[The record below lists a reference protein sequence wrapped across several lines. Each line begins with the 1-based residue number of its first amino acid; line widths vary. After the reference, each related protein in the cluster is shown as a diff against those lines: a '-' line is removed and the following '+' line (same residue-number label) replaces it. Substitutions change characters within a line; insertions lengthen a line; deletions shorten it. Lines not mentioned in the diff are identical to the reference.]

1 MQLLTHKQAVIA
13 SYLIVAIGL
22 LLIIPL
28 KLLPCF
34 IAGFLVYEIVN
45 GLTPFF
51 EKFIHGRRARLTVVA
66 SLSIIVVVLLISG
79 VGSLIGFIIHDVR
92 GASEFSDRI
101 TLVLQELQAQA
112 AIYLPGYLPSGVAE
126 LKNQIMAWFQRNIA
140 LLQYTGKNVLHAFIT
155 MLIGMVL
162 GAILSLHQVMPK
174 AQRPTFKDELV
185 ERISTLGDAFRNI
198 VFAQVKISVINTI
211 LSGIFLV
218 ILLPIFGI
226 HLPFAKTL
234 VILTFV
240 LGLLPVIGNLTSNTL
255 VFIAGL
261 TLSLPVALI
270 TLGYLVIVHKFEYFL
285 NAKIVGSKI
294 KANSWEILIAML
306 VFQGAFGVAGLV
318 AAPIYYAYLK
328 SELEKARLI

>member
-1 MQLLTHKQAVIA
+1 MQLLTHKQALIA

-66 SLSIIVVVLLISG
+66 TLSIVVVTLLISG

-92 GASEFSDRI
+92 GASAFSDRI
-101 TLVLQELQAQA
+101 TLVLQELQSQA

-261 TLSLPVALI
+261 TISLPVALI
-270 TLGYLVIVHKFEYFL
+270 TLGYLVIIHKFEYFL
-285 NAKIVGSKI
+285 NAKIVGGKI
-294 KANSWEILIAML
+294 KANSWEVLIAML

>member
-1 MQLLTHKQAVIA
+1 MQLLSHKQAVIA
-13 SYLIVAIGL
+13 SYIIVAVGL
-22 LLIIPL
+22 LLVIPL
-28 KLLPCF
+28 HLLPCF

-45 GLTPFF
+45 ALTPFF
-51 EKFIHGRRARLTVVA
+51 EKFIHGRRARLVVVA
-66 SLSIIVVVLLISG
+66 LLSLIVVLLLIGG
-79 VGSLIGFIIHDVR
+79 VGSLVGFILHDIR
-92 GASEFSDRI
+92 GASALSYRV
-101 TLVLQELQAQA
+101 TLVLQELQNQL
-112 AIYLPGYLPSGVAE
+112 AIYLPGYLPNGVE
-126 LKNQIMAWFQRNIA
+126 QLQNEIMEWFHRNFA
-140 LLQYTGKNVLHAFIT
+140 LLQYTGKYVMHAFVT

-174 AQRPTFKDELV
+174 DQRSTFKDELMT
-185 ERISTLGDAFRNI
+185 RIVTLGDAFRNI

-218 ILLPIFGI
+218 ILLPIFGV

-261 TLSLPVALI
+261 TVSLPVALV
-270 TLGYLVIVHKFEYFL
+270 TLGYLVTIHKFEYFL
-285 NAKIVGSKI
+285 NAKIVGGKI
-294 KANSWEILIAML
+294 NANSWEILIAML
-306 VFQGAFGVAGLV
+306 IFQGAFGLAGLV

-328 SELEKARLI
+328 SELEKVELI